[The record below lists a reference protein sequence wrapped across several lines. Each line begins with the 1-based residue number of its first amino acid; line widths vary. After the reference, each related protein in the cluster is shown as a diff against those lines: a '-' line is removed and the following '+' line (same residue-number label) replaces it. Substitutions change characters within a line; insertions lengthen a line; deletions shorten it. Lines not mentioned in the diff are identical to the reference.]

1 MIKQISRVIDGLAH
15 CVQVDSGKIASYT
28 VDGFEFIHQRATG
41 WPNSDTEMFPIIGP
55 TAKADYR
62 VQVNDSKVVL
72 DQHGLLR
79 EFSYKHLTS
88 EGKMSRWV
96 KKYKAFTELTNSKY
110 PENSPETVQFWPYD
124 FTFIKSFGFNEK
136 GLEITF
142 EIEAD
147 KEMPFMLGY
156 HPAFKIN
163 PDYKAELIA
172 DKQTHTIQNVLHAGS
187 EAYEIAHSTRLILK
201 NEKSI
206 AIETEGFN
214 HFMCWTEVPEML
226 CIEPI
231 TFYPSSVNQKEL
243 HKGFQTMNTPKRI
256 FKTLMYPVELL

>member
-1 MIKQISRVIDGLAH
+1 MIKQISRFIDGLLH

-28 VDGFEFIHQRATG
+28 IDGFEYIHQRATG

-79 EFSYKHLTS
+79 EFPYEHLIS
-88 EGKMSRWV
+88 EGELSKWV
-96 KKYKAFTELTNSKY
+96 KKYEAFTELTNSKY

-124 FTFIKSFGFNEK
+124 FTFTKSFGFNEK
-136 GLEITF
+136 GLELTF
-142 EIEAD
+142 EIEANE
-147 KEMPFMLGY
+147 EMPFMLGY

-163 PDYKAELIA
+163 PAYKAVLIV
-172 DKQTHTIQNVLHAGS
+172 DQQIHTLQNVLDVGS
-187 EAYEIAHSTRLILK
+187 KAYEIAHSTRLILK
-201 NEKSI
+201 NERSI

-214 HFMCWTEVPEML
+214 HFMCSTEVPEML

-231 TFYPSSVNQKEL
+231 TFYPGSVEQKEL
-243 HKGFQTMNTPKRI
+243 HQGFQTMNATQRT
-256 FKTLMYPVELL
+256 FKTLIYPVDLS

>member
-1 MIKQISRVIDGLAH
+1 MIKQISRFIDGLLH

-28 VDGFEFIHQRATG
+28 IDGFEYIHQRATG

-79 EFSYKHLTS
+79 EFPYEHLIS
-88 EGKMSRWV
+88 EGELSKWV

-124 FTFIKSFGFNEK
+124 FTFTKSFGFNEK

-142 EIEAD
+142 EIEANE
-147 KEMPFMLGY
+147 EMPFMLGY

-163 PDYKAELIA
+163 PAYDTKFAVGEQEYTIQDVLNSGSKAFEIA
-172 DKQTHTIQNVLHAGS
+172 D
-187 EAYEIAHSTRLILK
+187 STRILLK
-201 NEKSI
+201 NERSI
-206 AIETEGFN
+206 VIETEGFN

-231 TFYPSSVNQKEL
+231 TFYPGSVDQKDL
-243 HKGFQTMNTPKRI
+243 HKGFQFMKTDKRI
-256 FKTLMYPVELL
+256 LKTFIYTE

>member
-1 MIKQISRVIDGLAH
+1 MIKQISRVIDGLLH

-28 VDGFEFIHQRATG
+28 IDGFEYVHQRATG
-41 WPNSDTEMFPIIGP
+41 WSHSDTEMFPIIGP

-79 EFSYKHLTS
+79 EFPYKHLLS
-88 EGKMSRWV
+88 EGELSKWV
-96 KKYKAFTELTNSKY
+96 KKYQAFTELTNSKY

-124 FTFIKSFGFNEK
+124 FTFTKSFGFNEK

-147 KEMPFMLGY
+147 KKMPFMLGY

-163 PDYKAELIA
+163 PAYKTELIV
-172 DKQTHTIQNVLHAGS
+172 DQQIHTLQNVLDVGS
-187 EAYEIAHSTRLILK
+187 KAYEIAHSTRLILK

-231 TFYPSSVNQKEL
+231 TFYPGSVDQKEL
-243 HKGFQTMNTPKRI
+243 HKGFQTMNITKRT
-256 FKTLMYPVELL
+256 FKTSIYPVDLL